1 MKGNNENIYVDVKT
15 CHIVILHEEDQK
27 NLEENLK
34 MKTFTT
40 TYLIIF
46 LQIFI
51 ILVNVKLLKLI

>member
-1 MKGNNENIYVDVKT
+1 MKGNNENIHVDVKT